1 MFKKYRDIA
10 LGVILGLLVASG
22 MYMTPQAISAD
33 WPKGLPFTPQQL
45 AIIKQTKLALETY
58 QVDGDKKGTIDDAKM
73 YYGAMKGLVSS
84 VGDPFTRFVEPKEL
98 EEENL
103 EMEGEYGGLG
113 IYITSREGRTIV
125 IAPIE
130 NTPAD
135 RVGLKPLDEIVKVD
149 EKNVIGM
156 TSDEVVKLLRGPAGE
171 SVTIGVRRKNVEKLL
186 EFKIV
191 REIIKIKTVRLEM
204 LGGQIAYVKI
214 NQFNLKTD
222 AELEAVIKTAKARKA
237 KGVLLDLRNNPGGL
251 LNACVDVTSQFIN
264 GGVVVG
270 MKGRFE
276 KANDTLY
283 AVEGRATKLPVVALV
298 NEGSAS
304 AAEILAGALKDHR
317 RAVIVG
323 TKTFGKGSVQSLFNL
338 PDNSGIYITIA
349 RYTTP
354 SGFVIDHKGLEP
366 NVKVAGE
373 ITKEKKNDKQLQKG
387 LSILRKE
394 VASKKTKSAK

>member
-10 LGVILGLLVASG
+10 LGIILGLLVASG
-22 MYMTPQAISAD
+22 IYMTPQAISAD
-33 WPKGLPFTPQQL
+33 WPKGLPFSPQQL

-58 QVDGDKKGTIDDAKM
+58 QVDGDKKGTIDDTKM
-73 YYGAMKGLVSS
+73 YYGAMKGIVSS

-113 IYITSREGRTIV
+113 IYITSRDGRTIV

-135 RVGLKPLDEIVKVD
+135 RVGLNPLDEIVKVD

-171 SVTIGVRRKNVEKLL
+171 PVKIGVRRKNQDKML
-186 EFKIV
+186 EFKII

-204 LGGQIAYVKI
+204 LGGRIAYIKI

-222 AELEAVIKTAKARKA
+222 IELEAMIKYAKRKKA
-237 KGVLLDLRNNPGGL
+237 AGILLDLRNNPGGL
-251 LNACVDVTSQFIN
+251 LNVCVDVTSQFIN

-270 MKGRFE
+270 MKGRFD

-283 AVEGRATKLPVVALV
+283 AAEGRATKLPVVALV

-304 AAEILAGALKDHR
+304 AAEILAGALKDHK
-317 RAVIVG
+317 RAAIVG

-354 SGFVIDHKGLEP
+354 SGLVIDHKGLEP
-366 NVKVAGE
+366 NVRVEGE
-373 ITKEKKNDKQLQKG
+373 ITKEKQNDRQLQKG
-387 LSILRKE
+387 LALLRKE
-394 VASKKTKSAK
+394 VASHKKSTR

>member
-1 MFKKYRDIA
+1 MFNKYRDVA
-10 LGVILGLLVASG
+10 LGIVLGLMVAAG
-22 MYMTPQAISAD
+22 IYMTPQAISAD
-33 WPKGLPFTPQQL
+33 WPKGLPFSSQQL
-45 AIIKQTKLALETY
+45 AIIKQTKMVLETY
-58 QVDGDKKGTIDDAKM
+58 QVDGDKKGTIDDTKM

-113 IYITSREGRTIV
+113 IYITSRDGRTIV

-156 TSDEVVKLLRGPAGE
+156 TSDEVVKLLRGPAGK
-171 SVTIGVRRKNVEKLL
+171 SVKIGVRRKNEEKLL
-186 EFKIV
+186 AFVIV

-204 LGGQIAYVKI
+204 LGGRTAYIKI

-222 AELEAVIKTAKARKA
+222 AELEAIIKSAKAKKA
-237 KGVLLDLRNNPGGL
+237 TGILLDLRNNPGGL
-251 LNACVDVTSQFIN
+251 LNSCVDVTSQFIS

-304 AAEILAGALKDHR
+304 AAEILAGALKDHK
-317 RAVIVG
+317 RATIVG
-323 TKTFGKGSVQSLFNL
+323 KKTFGKGSVQSLFNL

-366 NVKVAGE
+366 NVKVEGE
-373 ITKEKKNDKQLQKG
+373 ITKEKINDKQLRKG
-387 LSILRKE
+387 LEILRKE
-394 VASKKTKSAK
+394 VAKKKKQAK

>member
-10 LGVILGLLVASG
+10 LGIILGLLVASG
-22 MYMTPQAISAD
+22 IYMTPQAISAD

-58 QVDGDKKGTIDDAKM
+58 QVDGDKKGTIDDTKM
-73 YYGAMKGLVSS
+73 YFGAMKGLVSS

-135 RVGLKPLDEIVKVD
+135 RAGLKPLDEIVKVD
-149 EKNVIGM
+149 DKNVIGM

-171 SVTIGVRRKNVEKLL
+171 SVTIGVRRKNEEKML

-222 AELEAVIKTAKARKA
+222 AELEAVLKTAKARKA

-283 AVEGRATKLPVVALV
+283 AVQGRATKLPVVALV

-304 AAEILAGALKDHR
+304 AAEILAGALKDHK
-317 RAVIVG
+317 RAAIVG

-373 ITKEKKNDKQLQKG
+373 ITKEKKNDKQLQRG
-387 LSILRKE
+387 LTILRKE
-394 VASKKTKSAK
+394 VSSKTKNAK

>member
-1 MFKKYRDIA
+1 MFKKYRDVT
-10 LGVILGLLVASG
+10 LGIILGLVIAG
-22 MYMTPQAISAD
+22 GIHMTPQAVSSD
-33 WPKGLPFTPQQL
+33 LPKGLPFTPQQL

-58 QVDGDKKGTIDDAKM
+58 QVDGDKKGTIDDTKM

-84 VGDPFTRFVEPKEL
+84 VGDPFTRFVQPKEL

-135 RVGLKPLDEIVKVD
+135 RIGLKPLDEIVKVD
-149 EKNVIGM
+149 EKVVIGM
-156 TSDEVVKLLRGPAGE
+156 TSDEVVKLMRGPAGKP
-171 SVTIGVRRKNVEKLL
+171 VTIGVRRKSVEKIL

-204 LGGQIAYVKI
+204 LGGRIAYIKI

-222 AELEAVIKTAKARKA
+222 TELEAIMNTAKSKKA
-237 KGVLLDLRNNPGGL
+237 TGIVIDLRNNPGGL
-251 LNACVDVTSQFIN
+251 LNSCVDVTSQFIN
-264 GGVVVG
+264 GGLVVG
-270 MKGRFE
+270 MDGRFE
-276 KANDTLY
+276 KAKDKLY

-304 AAEILAGALKDHR
+304 AAEILAGALKDHKR
-317 RAVIVG
+317 GTIVG

-354 SGFVIDHKGLEP
+354 SGYVIDHKGLEP
-366 NVKVAGE
+366 NIKVAGE
-373 ITKEKKNDKQLQKG
+373 ATKEKKDDKQLAKG
-387 LSILRKE
+387 LEVLRKE
-394 VASKKTKSAK
+394 INSKKKPSK

>member
-1 MFKKYRDIA
+1 MFNKYRDIA
-10 LGVILGLLVASG
+10 IGIVLGLLVAAG
-22 MYMTPQAISAD
+22 IYMTPPAISSD
-33 WPKGLPFTPQQL
+33 WPKGLPFSPQQL
-45 AIIKQTKLALETY
+45 AIIKQTKMALETY
-58 QVDGDKKGTIDDAKM
+58 QVDGDKKGTIDETKM

-113 IYITSREGRTIV
+113 IYITSRDGRTIV

-156 TSDEVVKLLRGPAGE
+156 TSDEVVKLLRGPAGKP
-171 SVTIGVRRKNVEKLL
+171 VKIGVRRKNEEKILD
-186 EFKIV
+186 FDIV

-204 LGGQIAYVKI
+204 LGGRIAYIKI

-222 AELEAVIKTAKARKA
+222 AELEAVIKYAKMKKA
-237 KGVLLDLRNNPGGL
+237 TGILLDLRNNPGGL
-251 LNACVDVTSQFIN
+251 LNSCVDVTSQFIS

-270 MKGRFE
+270 MKGRFD

-304 AAEILAGALKDHR
+304 AAEILAGALKDHK
-317 RAVIVG
+317 RAKIVG

-338 PDNSGIYITIA
+338 PDNAGIYITIA

-366 NVKVAGE
+366 NIKVEGE
-373 ITKEKKNDKQLQKG
+373 ITKEKKNDKQLRKG
-387 LSILRKE
+387 LEILRKE
-394 VASKKTKSAK
+394 VAKK

>member
-1 MFKKYRDIA
+1 MFNKYRDLA
-10 LGVILGLLVASG
+10 LGIVLGLIVAAG
-22 MYMTPQAISAD
+22 IYMTPQAISAD
-33 WPKGLPFTPQQL
+33 WPKGLPFSPQQL
-45 AIIKQTKLALETY
+45 AIIKQTKMALETY
-58 QVDGDKKGTIDDAKM
+58 QVDGDKKGTIDDTKM

-113 IYITSREGRTIV
+113 IYITSRDV

-156 TSDEVVKLLRGPAGE
+156 TSDEVVKLLRGPAGKP
-171 SVTIGVRRKNVEKLL
+171 VKIGVRRKDEEKML
-186 EFKIV
+186 EFEII

-204 LGGQIAYVKI
+204 LGGSIAYIKI

-222 AELEAVIKTAKARKA
+222 AELEAMIKYAKKKKA
-237 KGVLLDLRNNPGGL
+237 TGILLDLRNNPGGL
-251 LNACVDVTSQFIN
+251 LNSCVDVTSQFIN

-283 AVEGRATKLPVVALV
+283 AVEGRAVKLPVVALV

-317 RAVIVG
+317 RAKIVG

-366 NVKVAGE
+366 NVKVEGE
-373 ITKEKKNDKQLQKG
+373 ITKEKKHDKQLRKG
-387 LSILRKE
+387 LEILRKE
-394 VASKKTKSAK
+394 IATKKKTS

>member
-1 MFKKYRDIA
+1 MIKKHRDIIT
-10 LGVILGLLVASG
+10 GVILGVLIAVGA
-22 MYMTPQAISAD
+22 YTVPQAISAD

-45 AIIKQTKLALETY
+45 GIIKQTKLALETY
-58 QVDGDKKGTIDDAKM
+58 QVDGDKEGTVDDTKM

-84 VGDPFTRFVEPKEL
+84 VGDPFTRFVEPGEL

-125 IAPIE
+125 ITPIE

-135 RVGLKPLDEIVKVD
+135 RAGLKPLDEIIKVD
-149 EKNVIGM
+149 DKNVIGM
-156 TSDEVVKLLRGPAGE
+156 TSNEVVKLLRGPAGK
-171 SVTIGVRRKNVEKLL
+171 SVKIGVRRKDEEKTIY
-186 EFKIV
+186 FTIV

-204 LGGQIAYVKI
+204 LGGRIAYIKI

-222 AELEAVIKTAKARKA
+222 SELESILKQAKSKKA
-237 KGVLLDLRNNPGGL
+237 AGILLDLRNNPGGL
-251 LNACVDVTSQFIN
+251 LNSCVDVTSRFIN

-283 AVEGRATKLPVVALV
+283 AVEGKATALPLVALV

-304 AAEILAGALKDHR
+304 AAEILAGALKDHK

-354 SGFVIDHKGLEP
+354 SGVVIDHKGLEP
-366 NVKVAGE
+366 NVKIEGE
-373 ITKEKKNDKQLQKG
+373 ITKEKKDDLQLRKG
-387 LSILRKE
+387 LTILREETEQK
-394 VASKKTKSAK
+394 AKKQR

>member
-10 LGVILGLLVASG
+10 LGIILGLLVASG
-22 MYMTPQAISAD
+22 IYMTPQAISAD

-58 QVDGDKKGTIDDAKM
+58 QVDGDKKGTIDDTKM
-73 YYGAMKGLVSS
+73 YFGAMKGLVSS

-135 RVGLKPLDEIVKVD
+135 RAGLKPLDEIVKVD
-149 EKNVIGM
+149 DKNVIGM

-171 SVTIGVRRKNVEKLL
+171 SVTIGVRRKNEEKML

-222 AELEAVIKTAKARKA
+222 AELEAVLKTAKARKA

-283 AVEGRATKLPVVALV
+283 AVQGRATKLPVVALV

-304 AAEILAGALKDHR
+304 AAEILAGALKDHK
-317 RAVIVG
+317 RAAIVG

-373 ITKEKKNDKQLQKG
+373 ITKEKKNDKQLQRG
-387 LSILRKE
+387 LTILRKE
-394 VASKKTKSAK
+394 VASKTKNAK

>member
-1 MFKKYRDIA
+1 MFNKYRDIA
-10 LGVILGLLVASG
+10 IGIVLGLLVAAG
-22 MYMTPQAISAD
+22 IYMTPPAISSD
-33 WPKGLPFTPQQL
+33 WPKGLPFSPQQL
-45 AIIKQTKLALETY
+45 AIIKQTKMALETY
-58 QVDGDKKGTIDDAKM
+58 QVDGDKKGTIDETKM

-113 IYITSREGRTIV
+113 IYITSRDGRTIV

-156 TSDEVVKLLRGPAGE
+156 TSDEVVKLLRGPAGKP
-171 SVTIGVRRKNVEKLL
+171 VKIGVRRKNEEKILD
-186 EFKIV
+186 FDIV

-204 LGGQIAYVKI
+204 LGGRIAYIKI

-222 AELEAVIKTAKARKA
+222 AELEAVIKYAKMKKA
-237 KGVLLDLRNNPGGL
+237 TGILLDLRNNPGGL
-251 LNACVDVTSQFIN
+251 LNSCVDVTSQFIS

-270 MKGRFE
+270 MKGRFD

-304 AAEILAGALKDHR
+304 AAEILAGALKDHK
-317 RAVIVG
+317 RAKIVG

-366 NVKVAGE
+366 NIKVVGE
-373 ITKEKKNDKQLQKG
+373 ITKEKKNDKQLRKG
-387 LSILRKE
+387 LEILRKE
-394 VASKKTKSAK
+394 VSKK

>member
-10 LGVILGLLVASG
+10 LGIVLGLIIAAG
-22 MYMTPQAISAD
+22 FYMTPQAVSAD
-33 WPKGLPFTPQQL
+33 WPKGLPFSPQQL

-58 QVDGDKKGTIDDAKM
+58 QVDGDKKGTIDDTKM
-73 YYGAMKGLVSS
+73 YYGAMKGLVGS

-171 SVTIGVRRKNVEKLL
+171 AVKIGVRRKNEEKLL
-186 EFKIV
+186 EFTIV

-204 LGGQIAYVKI
+204 LGGRIAYIKI

-222 AELEAVIKTAKARKA
+222 SELESMIRYAKKKKA
-237 KGVLLDLRNNPGGL
+237 TGILLDLRNNPGGL
-251 LNACVDVTSQFIN
+251 LNSCVDVTSQFIN

-283 AVEGRATKLPVVALV
+283 AVEGRANKLPVVALV

-317 RAVIVG
+317 RATIVG

-366 NVKVAGE
+366 NVKVEGE

-387 LSILRKE
+387 LGILRKE
-394 VASKKTKSAK
+394 VAKKTKNAK

>member
-1 MFKKYRDIA
+1 MFNKYRDIA
-10 LGVILGLLVASG
+10 IGIVLGLLVAAG
-22 MYMTPQAISAD
+22 IYMTPPAISSD
-33 WPKGLPFTPQQL
+33 WPKGLPFSPQQL
-45 AIIKQTKLALETY
+45 AIIKQTKMALETY
-58 QVDGDKKGTIDDAKM
+58 QVDGDKKGTIDETKM

-113 IYITSREGRTIV
+113 IYITSRDGRTIV

-156 TSDEVVKLLRGPAGE
+156 TSDEVVKLLRGPAGKP
-171 SVTIGVRRKNVEKLL
+171 VKIGVRRKNEEKILD
-186 EFKIV
+186 FDIV

-204 LGGQIAYVKI
+204 LGGRIAYIKI

-222 AELEAVIKTAKARKA
+222 AELEAVIKYAKMKKA
-237 KGVLLDLRNNPGGL
+237 TGILLDLRNNPGGL
-251 LNACVDVTSQFIN
+251 LNSCVDVTSQFIS

-270 MKGRFE
+270 MKGRFD

-304 AAEILAGALKDHR
+304 AAEILAGALKDHK
-317 RAVIVG
+317 RAKIVG

-349 RYTTP
+349 SVYYP
-354 SGFVIDHKGLEP
+354 PLKL
-366 NVKVAGE
+366 
-373 ITKEKKNDKQLQKG
+373 
-387 LSILRKE
+387 
-394 VASKKTKSAK
+394 

>member
-1 MFKKYRDIA
+1 MFNKYRDIA
-10 LGVILGLLVASG
+10 LGIVLGLMVAAG
-22 MYMTPQAISAD
+22 IYVTPQAISAD
-33 WPKGLPFTPQQL
+33 WPKGLPFSSQQL
-45 AIIKQTKLALETY
+45 TIIKQTKMALETY
-58 QVDGDKKGTIDDAKM
+58 HVDGDKKGTIDDTKM

-135 RVGLKPLDEIVKVD
+135 RAGLKPLDEIVKVD

-156 TSDEVVKLLRGPAGE
+156 TSDEVVKLLRGPAGK
-171 SVTIGVRRKNVEKLL
+171 SVKIGVRRQKEEKLR
-186 EFKIV
+186 EFVIV

-204 LGGQIAYVKI
+204 LGGRIAYIKI

-222 AELEAVIKTAKARKA
+222 AELEAIIKFAKAKKA
-237 KGVLLDLRNNPGGL
+237 TGILLDLRNNPGGL
-251 LNACVDVTSQFIN
+251 LNSCVDVTSQFIN

-276 KANDTLY
+276 KANDMLY

-304 AAEILAGALKDHR
+304 AAEILAGALKDHK
-317 RAVIVG
+317 RATIVG
-323 TKTFGKGSVQSLFNL
+323 KKTFGKGSVQSLFNL

-366 NVKVAGE
+366 NVRVEGE
-373 ITKEKKNDKQLQKG
+373 ITKDKINDKQLRKG
-387 LSILRKE
+387 LEILRKE
-394 VASKKTKSAK
+394 VAKKKKQAK

>member
-1 MFKKYRDIA
+1 MFNKYRDVA
-10 LGVILGLLVASG
+10 LGIVLGLMVAAG
-22 MYMTPQAISAD
+22 IYMTPQAISAD
-33 WPKGLPFTPQQL
+33 WPKGLPFSSQQL
-45 AIIKQTKLALETY
+45 AIIKQTKMVLETY
-58 QVDGDKKGTIDDAKM
+58 QVDGDKKGTIDDTKM

-113 IYITSREGRTIV
+113 IYITSRDGRTIV

-156 TSDEVVKLLRGPAGE
+156 TSDEVVKLLRGPAGK
-171 SVTIGVRRKNVEKLL
+171 SVKIGVRRKNEEKLL
-186 EFKIV
+186 EFVIV

-204 LGGQIAYVKI
+204 LGGRTAYIKI

-222 AELEAVIKTAKARKA
+222 AELEAIIKSAKAKKA
-237 KGVLLDLRNNPGGL
+237 TGILLDLRNNPGGL
-251 LNACVDVTSQFIN
+251 LNSCVDVTSQFIS

-304 AAEILAGALKDHR
+304 AAEILAGALKDHK
-317 RAVIVG
+317 RATIVG
-323 TKTFGKGSVQSLFNL
+323 KKTFGKGSVQSLFNL

-366 NVKVAGE
+366 NVKVEGE
-373 ITKEKKNDKQLQKG
+373 ITKEKINDKQLRKG
-387 LSILRKE
+387 LEILRKE
-394 VASKKTKSAK
+394 VAKKKKQAK